1 MYTLLTYLLTVAF
14 SDERYFQLFEGQT
27 DDDGR
32 VNFVIT
38 TDNDNIT
45 QDNEKWVMLNFQA
58 YNYHF
63 MEELETAGEFI
74 TLLKIGC
81 SGNTFRGV
89 PPHVPATH
97 PMGC

>member
-1 MYTLLTYLLTVAF
+1 M
-14 SDERYFQLFEGQT
+14 FEGQT

-45 QDNEKWVMLNFQA
+45 QDNEKWVILNFQA

-74 TLLKIGC
+74 RDSARINIADDEGKFC
-81 SGNTFRGV
+81 SS
-89 PPHVPATH
+89 
-97 PMGC
+97 